1 MAYRG
6 GKYYNAAYTYEEAC
20 LYLQQ
25 YKNALT
31 ALVDGQAK
39 SYRIGSREVT
49 LLDVGDIEAMIDKF
63 AGIKEKYETNSR
75 PPRSVAVVPRDT

>member
-6 GKYYNAAYTYEEAC
+6 GKYYNPAYSYEETC
-20 LYLQQ
+20 LYLTQ
-25 YKNALT
+25 YKDALT

-39 SYRIGSREVT
+39 SYKIGSREVT
-49 LLDVGDIEAMIDKF
+49 LLDVGDIEKMIDKF

-75 PPRSVAVVPRDT
+75 PARSVAVVFRDT